1 MVIKHLKFG
10 IVKALGRDVSI
21 QSKEA
26 ECTSNRTSLNE
37 CIPRHNTIKLLKI
50 KNKEKIKT
58 TKENDPLPRKKD
70 NSNTADFIRNH
81 KGQKEE
87 A

>member
-1 MVIKHLKFG
+1 MWTYR
-10 IVKALGRDVSI
+10 VKKPSELQIDK
-21 QSKEA
+21 SK
-26 ECTSNRTSLNE
+26 

-50 KNKEKIKT
+50 KNKEKIKA

-70 NSNTADFIRNH
+70 NSNTTDFIRNH
-81 KGQKEE
+81 NGHKEE